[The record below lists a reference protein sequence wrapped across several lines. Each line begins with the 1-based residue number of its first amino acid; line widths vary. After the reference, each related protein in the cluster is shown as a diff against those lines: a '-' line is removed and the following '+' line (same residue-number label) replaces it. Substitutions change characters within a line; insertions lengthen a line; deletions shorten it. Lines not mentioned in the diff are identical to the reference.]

1 MRKKVQIFAGVFF
14 LLLMAGMSARAN
26 MQAYAS
32 LASDSIDTDKDTVV
46 AEIPRPVEGSV
57 VDEVIWVVGDE
68 PILKSDVEMTRLQME
83 AEGEKF
89 PGDPDCSI
97 PEQLAVQKLFLH
109 QAEIDSIEVTESEI
123 IASIDDQINYWIQ
136 LIGSKEKLEEY
147 RKQSVTQMRQQM
159 HDDFKNRQMIQRM
172 KEELVKDINISPAQV
187 REYFRNLPADSIPF
201 VPTEVEVEI
210 LTVQPKISQDEI
222 NRVKE
227 ELREYTERI
236 NRGETTFGT
245 LARLYSE
252 DPGSARLGGELDYVG
267 RGMLDPAF
275 ANVAFNLTDPKK
287 ISKIVESEYGYHI
300 IQLIDKR
307 GDKIKVRHILLKP
320 RIDPEA
326 IETMQNRLDTLS
338 VDIRANK
345 LSFEDAVTLISDD
358 KDTKNN
364 RGLMANTSQ
373 TGMRTSKFQMR
384 ELPTEVARVVDTM
397 KVNGISSP
405 FQMVNSRGKTVCAI
419 VKLVSRT
426 EGHRATITEDFQ
438 VMKDIVTAKEREDAL
453 REWVINKIKSTYVRM
468 NERYKSCDFEYE
480 GWVK

>member
-26 MQAYAS
+26 KQAYAS

-172 KEELVKDINISPAQV
+172 KEELVKDIKISPAQV